1 MNFNR
6 MIVAALAA
14 GSMMMPVVA
23 QAQPDV
29 EPYSMAAMGC
39 MKLGECTE
47 GVYELTSVDVLKEMF
62 PNSSYTMV
70 DDEANA
76 LLAKLNE
83 AGVKVYVAEGFNFPR
98 SHRGSYYTD
107 TNTFYL
113 NANHMWDQYTFIK
126 VLRHEAWHVA
136 QDCMAG
142 GLDNTMIAVIHL
154 EDEVPEQ
161 YQQSAR
167 LRYQGDWARAVPWE
181 QEAIWA
187 GYEPFMSLAA
197 VDACASEKPMWET
210 YSPTPKTAQ
219 WLREN
224 GHLE

>member
-1 MNFNR
+1 MKKA
-6 MIVAALAA
+6 MIAGALL
-14 GSMMMPVVA
+14 GVLHGNTMPVY
-23 QAQPDV
+23 AQPQV
-29 EPYSMAAMGC
+29 EPYTMEAMGC
-39 MKLGECTE
+39 MKLRECTE

-62 PNSSYTMV
+62 PSSSYTMV

-154 EDEVPEQ
+154 PEEVPQ
-161 YQQSAR
+161 RYRDSAE
-167 LRYQGDWARAVPWE
+167 LRYRGDWARAVPWE

-197 VDACASEKPMWET
+197 VDVCASDQEMWEV
-210 YSPTPKTAQ
+210 YSPTPKTREWLEAQ
-219 WLREN
+219 
-224 GHLE
+224 GHL